1 MKYEITRDLVKD
13 LWPLYQT
20 NDISEDS
27 RRMIEEFLSRNREFE
42 KNLREIR
49 TISEIVPSHRISPD
63 QERRLLDSARDRAR
77 MKLLIIGGSI
87 GLAGFIALI
96 SLIALIFLM
105 FSRSV

>member
-27 RRMIEEFLSRNREFE
+27 RKLVKEFLSLDKEFAE
-42 KNLREIR
+42 NLRKIP
-49 TISEIVPSHRISPD
+49 TIPEIVPSYRLSPD

-77 MKLLIIGGSI
+77 MKLLIIGGSV
-87 GLAGFIALI
+87 GLTGFIALI
-96 SLIALIFLM
+96 ALIALIFLM

>member
-20 NDISEDS
+20 NDISVDS
-27 RRMIEEFLSRNREFE
+27 RRMVEEFLSLDKEFAE
-42 KNLREIR
+42 NLRDVQ
-49 TISEIVPSHRISPD
+49 TIPEIVPSYRLSPD
-63 QERRLLDSARDRAR
+63 QQRRLLDNARDRAR
-77 MKLLIIGGSI
+77 MRLLIIGGSV

-96 SLIALIFLM
+96 ALIALIVLM